1 MIKAN
6 VLRLLTVL
14 TRHYQNPEINKELIA
29 KKKDEMKRL
38 QESFNY
44 IKDHFTEKITL
55 EDAANASFMSPTY
68 FSYFF
73 KKVTNEKFQDY
84 LAKMRIKKAE
94 ELLKNTNLGVVDIAS
109 QCGFN
114 NMSNFYRLFQKYNGT
129 RPRKKAAEE
138 KA

>member
-1 MIKAN
+1 MHHVGLFIDPSSSL
-6 VLRLLTVL
+6 VLVHTHRP
-14 TRHYQNPEINKELIA
+14 QS
-29 KKKDEMKRL
+29 D
-38 QESFNY
+38 
-44 IKDHFTEKITL
+44 
-55 EDAANASFMSPTY
+55 Y

-84 LAKMRIKKAE
+84 FAKMRIKKAK